1 MEISKFTIHL
11 VFILLFVALGLS
23 SYSTYEVITRNE
35 RTETLFTSN
44 LNNATLKQTSSEV
57 LLYSYQ
63 LPPDVKSGYFTV
75 SVNSNSNPPNI
86 GFNVLDQ
93 KGRQIMTGTPVPGGN
108 ITTINFQAKSTS
120 TSADLYVSV
129 NSPGIVL
136 SSINV
141 VYNK

>member
-1 MEISKFTIHL
+1 MEISTSMTVL

-44 LNNATLKQTSSEV
+44 LNNATLKPTSSEV

-63 LPPDVKSGYFTV
+63 LQPGTKSGQFIV
-75 SVNSNSNPPNI
+75 SVNSPTNPPNI

-93 KGRQIMTGTPVPGGN
+93 KGRKLMTGTPHPGS
-108 ITTINFQAKSTS
+108 TMKINFNIKNGS
-120 TSADLYVSV
+120 TSADLFVSV
-129 NSPGIVL
+129 NSQDVKITNISV
-136 SSINV
+136 S
-141 VYNK
+141 YTQ